1 MHIVLP
7 MCVHTPHECLVLV
20 EARKGHL
27 GSLEQDLW
35 VIVRHHCVCWN

>member
-1 MHIVLP
+1 MQIVLP

-27 GSLEQDLW
+27 GSLEQDLMGD
-35 VIVRHHCVCWN
+35 C